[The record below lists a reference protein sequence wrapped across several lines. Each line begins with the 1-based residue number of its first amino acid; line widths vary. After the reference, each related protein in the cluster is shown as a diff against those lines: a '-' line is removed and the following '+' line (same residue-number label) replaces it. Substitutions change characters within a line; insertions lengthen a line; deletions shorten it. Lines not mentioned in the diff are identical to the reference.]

1 MNEKNVH
8 KEKKVWLA
16 VQKEKEPSA
25 NTHITDFKFCY
36 CYCCFRLQKG
46 ERKTKIAKKNF
57 K

>member
-46 ERKTKIAKKNF
+46 ERKTKITKKNF